1 MFELKYAILMLSLLE
16 LFVTRGIYFL
26 DLMNGM
32 HRVESDNS
40 VDADEP
46 IMKHMMEG
54 GVTILKQKER
64 KKQVTI
70 FTRYRTMLRI
80 IHNIRFYHLTE
91 PFLKSFFLCTYVY
104 NSYEYVQFNSNKTM
118 ITVIFKIFMH
128 RTANL

>member
-1 MFELKYAILMLSLLE
+1 
-16 LFVTRGIYFL
+16 
-26 DLMNGM
+26 MNGM

-80 IHNIRFYHLTE
+80 IHNNRLYNLTD
-91 PFLKSFFLCTYVY
+91 S
-104 NSYEYVQFNSNKTM
+104 S
-118 ITVIFKIFMH
+118 
-128 RTANL
+128 

>member
-1 MFELKYAILMLSLLE
+1 
-16 LFVTRGIYFL
+16 
-26 DLMNGM
+26 MNGM

-70 FTRYRTMLRI
+70 FTRYRVHTMLRI
-80 IHNIRFYHLTE
+80 IHYISFYHLTE
-91 PFLKSFFLCTYVY
+91 LFLKSF
-104 NSYEYVQFNSNKTM
+104 
-118 ITVIFKIFMH
+118 MH
-128 RTANL
+128 TRI

>member
-1 MFELKYAILMLSLLE
+1 MFELKYAILMLTLLE
-16 LFVTRGIYFL
+16 LFVIRGIYLL

-70 FTRYRTMLRI
+70 FTRYRVHTMLRI
-80 IHNIRFYHLTE
+80 IHNT
-91 PFLKSFFLCTYVY
+91 
-104 NSYEYVQFNSNKTM
+104 
-118 ITVIFKIFMH
+118 
-128 RTANL
+128 